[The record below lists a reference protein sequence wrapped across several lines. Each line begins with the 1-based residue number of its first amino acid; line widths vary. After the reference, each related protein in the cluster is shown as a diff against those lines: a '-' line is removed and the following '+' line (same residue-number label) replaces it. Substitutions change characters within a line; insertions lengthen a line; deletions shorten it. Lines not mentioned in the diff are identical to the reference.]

1 MGRFQFLHPM
11 KGADRV
17 EQPEQ
22 RVSAGAIDGRTTMNL
37 GKRIE
42 RLEQLAGDGG
52 QRTIVIDVD
61 AETGAARYYVNSVEQ
76 PHEPEQRPGDV
87 VIRFIGNVSWDAI

>member
-1 MGRFQFLHPM
+1 M
-11 KGADRV
+11 
-17 EQPEQ
+17 
-22 RVSAGAIDGRTTMNL
+22 SL

-52 QRTIVIDVD
+52 LRLIVVDVD
-61 AETGAARYYVNSVEQ
+61 DETGAARYYVDTVEQ
-76 PHEPEQRPGDV
+76 PEPPEPRPGDV